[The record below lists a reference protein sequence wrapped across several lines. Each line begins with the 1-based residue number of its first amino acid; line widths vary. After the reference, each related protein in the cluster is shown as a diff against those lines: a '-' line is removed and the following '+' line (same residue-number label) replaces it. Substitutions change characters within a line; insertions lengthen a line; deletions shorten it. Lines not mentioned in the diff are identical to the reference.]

1 MTGLLPS
8 PLLVAALAFLARPDD
23 PKHSQGAA
31 PLPLPGAT
39 TQEDPHAEMRRAQAG
54 APPRAR
60 AEIAGNDGADHID
73 SLLEKTLEQSR
84 SAISGIDRILKLAD
98 HPHPGGGT

>member
-1 MTGLLPS
+1 
-8 PLLVAALAFLARPDD
+8 
-23 PKHSQGAA
+23 
-31 PLPLPGAT
+31 
-39 TQEDPHAEMRRAQAG
+39 MRRAFQEVERRLRKADHLLDQAG